1 MIPDDRSRIA
11 SAAILA
17 VGLAA
22 AAAAAEPSAG
32 GWRGYDKTGPLSTR
46 RFTPARDAKPL
57 ATQSS
62 SRPAPAPPRL
72 ASTDADTSA
81 VPDIP
86 PATTLPDPLA
96 GTEQM
101 AADVT
106 GPDAES
112 ILARLLPPR
121 GDSWSDWSSGLEPLH
136 ACGEPRA
143 LAPCVPPP
151 PCHPADPPQPLD
163 LVGVEGVPSCG
174 PIYGGPCAPRTGSRG
189 TTHLSWLFRPW
200 DRFVDCFY
208 RAK

>member
-1 MIPDDRSRIA
+1 MIPDARSRIA
-11 SAAILA
+11 LAAILVA
-17 VGLAA
+17 STVA
-22 AAAAAEPSAG
+22 AAAAAEPTAA
-32 GWRGYDKTGPLSTR
+32 GWRGFDKTGPLSTR
-46 RFTPARDAKPL
+46 RFTPAGDAKPL
-57 ATQSS
+57 AARTAA
-62 SRPAPAPPRL
+62 RAAPTPPPL
-72 ASTDADTSA
+72 DTVGADT
-81 VPDIP
+81 
-86 PATTLPDPLA
+86 PAASDPSPADRLPDPLA

-101 AADVT
+101 KADVT

-121 GDSWSDWSSGLEPLH
+121 SDSWSDWSSGLEPLH

-163 LVGVEGVPSCG
+163 LVGVDGVPSCG
-174 PIYGGPCAPRTGSRG
+174 PIYGGPCAPRTGSHDHERFA
-189 TTHLSWLFRPW
+189 WLYRPW